1 MHALWLQQHILHKA
15 SQLKHPFSFND
26 TERKLLIVFWFFVV
40 STVINLTIFSEFARK
55 SDIIGAKLNKYLFCE
70 LRGHNPANPC
80 DLERV
85 VSDVHITFSYFFH
98 GTLPVAN
105 LVFVVSFQGLRN
117 ACSKMIANKS
127 AATIT
132 NRNISL
138 AEDRDLDKENCV
150 TSKQL

>member
-1 MHALWLQQHILHKA
+1 M
-15 SQLKHPFSFND
+15 
-26 TERKLLIVFWFFVV
+26 V
-40 STVINLTIFSEFARK
+40 STVINLTAFSEFARK

-70 LRGHNPANPC
+70 LNGHDPANPC
-80 DLERV
+80 DLEMV
-85 VSDVHITFSYFFH
+85 VSEVLIILAYFLN

-105 LVFVVSFQGLRN
+105 LVFVISFQGLRN
-117 ACSKMIANKS
+117 ACSKRRTKRG

-132 NRNISL
+132 SRNISL

>member
-1 MHALWLQQHILHKA
+1 MQQHILHKA

-40 STVINLTIFSEFARK
+40 STVINLTSFSEFARK
-55 SDIIGAKLNKYLFCE
+55 SDIIEAKLKQYLFCE
-70 LRGHNPANPC
+70 LNGHNPANPC
-80 DLERV
+80 DLEKVLPV
-85 VSDVHITFSYFFH
+85 VLTILAHFLN

-105 LVFVVSFQGLRN
+105 LVFVISFQGLRN
-117 ACSKMIANKS
+117 ACSKRRANKS
-127 AATIT
+127 VVTIT